1 MRDTVR
7 RIAVALGAAGL
18 VLLPGHAVQ
27 AQLDQLK
34 NPMGSGQGIPNPGIG
49 NLGGAMP
56 SVDNASPTN
65 LAGLLQYCIRNNYL
79 SGGEASSVKDSLLTK
94 ATGAGGGATDSR
106 FRAGDKGM
114 LETGKGQNFALGG
127 SGIQGQAT
135 HKVCD
140 LALQHAKSML

>member
-1 MRDTVR
+1 MTDVAKK
-7 RIAVALGAAGL
+7 IAVALGAAGL
-18 VLLPGHAVQ
+18 VLLPGQAVQ

-34 NPMGSGQGIPNPGIG
+34 NPLGSGQGLPDTGIG

-56 SVDNASPTN
+56 SLDKASPTN
-65 LAGLLQYCIRNNYL
+65 LARLLQYCIRNNYL

-94 ATGAGGGATDSR
+94 AKGSGGGATDSQ
-106 FRAGDKGM
+106 FRAGNKGM

-140 LALQHAKSML
+140 LVLQHAESML